1 MSYGLLLVSG
11 RGRCPLIERLSSRS
25 RSPASTPIS
34 SPSYQ
39 IIHITQKRTSFLWPH
54 QNHVRREREHFR
66 RQPLDS
72 LTSQVH
78 FFPCDFSKIS
88 SLSIWRKFF
97 PSRICHFVIVYKHW
111 IYRLR
116 KSAFEGL
123 FRNIPYT
130 LEDFVLV
137 FLACDIFK
145 RKCLLWQA
153 KKSYAYQ
160 RVGGGEGKEKSMFFW
175 EFRLPLNSLRFS
187 PSIKS
192 IISFYCS
199 TTGKSK
205 IIKNTFTIRNG
216 LLRSRKNVSWVLE
229 NRNL

>member
-1 MSYGLLLVSG
+1 MFILLKEFFKNNLPVCYGDIN
-11 RGRCPLIERLSSRS
+11 IEFIGK
-25 RSPASTPIS
+25 A
-34 SPSYQ
+34 
-39 IIHITQKRTSFLWPH
+39 
-54 QNHVRREREHFR
+54 
-66 RQPLDS
+66 
-72 LTSQVH
+72 
-78 FFPCDFSKIS
+78 
-88 SLSIWRKFF
+88 
-97 PSRICHFVIVYKHW
+97 
-111 IYRLR
+111 

-123 FRNIPYT
+123 FKI
-130 LEDFVLV
+130 LFLLKHIFVLV

-145 RKCLLWQA
+145 RKCLLWQ
-153 KKSYAYQ
+153 KSYAYQ
-160 RVGGGEGKEKSMFFW
+160 RGEELKGEEETMFFW

>member
-153 KKSYAYQ
+153 KKESYAYQ

-192 IISFYCS
+192 IISVSSFGSC
-199 TTGKSK
+199 TTARKRARSSK
-205 IIKNTFTIRNG
+205 I
-216 LLRSRKNVSWVLE
+216 RSRLP
-229 NRNL
+229 